1 MDTAPPLPAP
11 FVFSQAS
18 LQDYLDCPRRFDLRY
33 LRRLAW
39 PAVDSEPALELERRM
54 DEGQQFHRLVR
65 QHLLGLPIERL
76 TPLASSPNLRRWWEN
91 YLTASPSLNGYTRY
105 TEHLLT
111 APVGKTSLH
120 RLIARYD
127 LIARTPD
134 GRFIIFDWKTYT
146 RRPRDEQMAA
156 RLQTRLYRALLVR
169 AGAYLNGGQPI
180 IPERVEMVYWYAE
193 YPQQPARFPYSLQQ
207 YQRDWAALE
216 KLTDEIASARDFP
229 PTEDES
235 RCALCPY
242 RSYCARGI
250 RAGMAEP
257 DEDDWREPD
266 IRFEQI
272 QEIAF

>member
-1 MDTAPPLPAP
+1 MDTPSSLPVP

-18 LQDYLDCPRRFDLRY
+18 LQDYLDCPRRFALRY

-39 PAVDSEPALELERRM
+39 PAVESEPALELERRM

-76 TPLASSPNLRRWWEN
+76 TPLAASPNLRRWWEN
-91 YLTASPSLNGYTRY
+91 YLTAGPSLDGYTRY
-105 TEHLLT
+105 TEHRLS
-111 APVGKTSLH
+111 APLGAH
-120 RLIARYD
+120 RLVARYD

-134 GRFIIFDWKTYT
+134 GRFLIFDWKTYT

-169 AGAYLNGGQPI
+169 AGASLDHGRPI
-180 IPERVEMVYWYAE
+180 SPDRVEMVYWYAE
-193 YPQQPARFPYSLQQ
+193 YPHQPASFPYSALE

-216 KLTDEIASARDFP
+216 KLADEIAAAQTFP
-229 PTEDES
+229 PTEDET

-242 RSYCARGI
+242 RSYCARGL
-250 RAGMAEP
+250 RAGLGEP
-257 DEDDWREPD
+257 DEDDWHEPD